1 MKALSTV
8 RKHLRQIPATIRPGM
23 EVCEAVSLL
32 LRHRTSAL
40 PVTGD
45 RGELVGILAEEDCMD
60 AFLNDEYY
68 DSPTALVRD
77 LMTTEV
83 VTVDADANILRA
95 AELFSQYKFHLL
107 PVLAGGNL
115 IGQITRA
122 GVMRAILKTHHDVEI
137 EQIGRR
143 TAAGFREAEGWASE
157 YSGHT
162 AQRQG
167 DLSFVREDAP

>member
-1 MKALSTV
+1 M
-8 RKHLRQIPATIRPGM
+8 
-23 EVCEAVSLL
+23 
-32 LRHRTSAL
+32 
-40 PVTGD
+40 
-45 RGELVGILAEEDCMD
+45 VGILAEQDCLD

-83 VTVDADANILRA
+83 VTVDADANILQA
-95 AELFSQYKFHLL
+95 ADLFSRHRFHLL

-122 GVMRAILKTHHDVEI
+122 DVMQAILKIHHDVEI
-137 EQIGRR
+137 EQISRGA
-143 TAAGFREAEGWASE
+143 AAGSFAAEAWASE

-167 DLSFVREDAP
+167 NASFVWEQAP

>member
-8 RKHLRQIPATIRPGM
+8 NTHMRRIPATIFPKM

-40 PVTGD
+40 PVTAGG
-45 RGELVGILAEEDCMD
+45 GELVGILAEEDCLD
-60 AFLNDEYY
+60 AFLSDEYY
-68 DSPTALVRD
+68 DSPSALVCD
-77 LMTTEV
+77 LMTTDV
-83 VTVDADANILRA
+83 ITVDADANILRA
-95 AELFSQYKFHLL
+95 ADLFSRYRFHLL

-122 GVMRAILKTHHDVEI
+122 DVIQAILKTHHDIEI

-143 TAAGFREAEGWASE
+143 TAAGSSAAEEWASK

-167 DLSFVREDAP
+167 DASFVREDAP